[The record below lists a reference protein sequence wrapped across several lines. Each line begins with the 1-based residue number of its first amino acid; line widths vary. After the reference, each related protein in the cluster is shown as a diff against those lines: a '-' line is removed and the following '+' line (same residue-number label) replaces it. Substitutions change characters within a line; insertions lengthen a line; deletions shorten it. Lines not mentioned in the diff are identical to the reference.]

1 MPATPGWM
9 PGGVTAEAGGV
20 AVALE
25 EAPGEPPAG
34 AGPGPYRGRAVGLA
48 AIVPL
53 GVGLAALLVLGL
65 WIPAGLDT
73 LIRHCLAVMS

>member
-1 MPATPGWM
+1 M
-9 PGGVTAEAGGV
+9 PGLVPAEAGGAREAGGA
-20 AVALE
+20 AVALA
-25 EAPGEPPAG
+25 EAPGEAPAE
-34 AGPGPYRGRAVGLA
+34 AGPGPYRGRAAGLA

-73 LIRHCLAVMS
+73 LMRHCVAVMS